1 MEPSSVPCFHPVSS
15 ITMSLVCK
23 LHPILSNPH
32 CPSLCPQVT
41 LPFFSHLTPSSF
53 SPNRHR
59 HCNVHSILILQHLT
73 FFLQSRSN
81 TVHLQRL
88 WVTGR
93 HFLTI
98 STWTPCLLEGLMKY
112 LFFNITGDIAGTYEA
127 QNKYPLKSPQIRSL
141 HQRHPTTFKIYVTKM
156 I

>member
-1 MEPSSVPCFHPVSS
+1 MEPSSVPRFRPVSC
-15 ITMSLVCK
+15 ITTSLVCK
-23 LHPILSNPH
+23 HHPILSNTH
-32 CPSLCPQVT
+32 CPLLGPQVS
-41 LPFFSHLTPSSF
+41 LSFFCHLTPYSS

-59 HCNVHSILILQHLT
+59 HCNVHSILILHHVT
-73 FFLQSRSN
+73 FFLQSSSN
-81 TVHLQRL
+81 TVHQQRL

-98 STWTPCLLEGLMKY
+98 CTWTPCLLEGLMKY

-141 HQRHPTTFKIYVTKM
+141 HQRHSTIFKIYVTTM